1 MPNLTIFNIK
11 NYNNQTNSMLHNKN
25 ILTTSTT
32 CIQQNNNINIIH
44 HLQPFQPLLSA
55 AITQVLHSSTCYILF
70 KQCKNVFFLP

>member
-32 CIQQNNNINIIH
+32 CIQQN
-44 HLQPFQPLLSA
+44 
-55 AITQVLHSSTCYILF
+55 
-70 KQCKNVFFLP
+70 